1 MPWCRCGAR
10 RTGGRRSARPGRRNT
25 RETQTP
31 KRGLGFPSTWER
43 ERERER
49 KKKKER
55 QREKRRRRTSTTA
68 RERKRGQ
75 RTPMRTRGRSWR
87 APKQTTSRPQ
97 RPKIPYKQTKHISRK
112 HRTKNQSPIKQSLG
126 GIITAGWRGPWAALH
141 FWGDTPGDRSTEGS
155 EDPPTTGTA
164 PGSARAGM
172 LPDTKR
178 RPQKCCPS
186 TWPFLKY
193 RTRPQIT
200 KQTQN
205 DNRAN
210 MKPKHD
216 RATKPTHFPVTR
228 SRKNVVRGAP
238 RGGGWAP
245 PPRFTQQKSKTEFG
259 LPTSVAFAWQYGCL
273 PTSLS
278 GPRFVDLRR
287 DVGEW
292 GRLLHVCE
300 HPALVLKF
308 LSCFQS
314 ALPSMCRL
322 IVRRANGER
331 SRLVSWIWRRQPNE
345 LPHKLRQN
353 NPF

>member
-25 RETQTP
+25 RGNTNP
-31 KRGLGFPSTWER
+31 KKGFGFPQHLR
-43 ERERER
+43 EREREKEKKTER
-49 KKKKER
+49 KASSTNIPNSQKKER
-55 QREKRRRRTSTTA
+55 EDNEHQCEQGA
-68 RERKRGQ
+68 GLEGHQ
-75 RTPMRTRGRSWR
+75 N
-87 APKQTTSRPQ
+87 KQHLDPRDQKNHTNKP
-97 RPKIPYKQTKHISRK
+97 KHISRK

-172 LPDTKR
+172 LPDTKL

-228 SRKNVVRGAP
+228 LRKNVVRGAP

-245 PPRFTQQKSKTEFG
+245 PPFVLSRKSLRFLGSAMGIAIANRKNRCDFGALSFGPFSGGGGVTPNFADTNFMDTQTFLKERERASGGHT
-259 LPTSVAFAWQYGCL
+259 LSVLAK
-273 PTSLS
+273 
-278 GPRFVDLRR
+278 
-287 DVGEW
+287 W
-292 GRLLHVCE
+292 GRTQMG
-300 HPALVLKF
+300 
-308 LSCFQS
+308 SD
-314 ALPSMCRL
+314 RT
-322 IVRRANGER
+322 
-331 SRLVSWIWRRQPNE
+331 
-345 LPHKLRQN
+345 
-353 NPF
+353 